1 LSATTPILAAIKEYC
16 QKSGLRLHMPG
27 HAGCKNALPAP
38 FHGVID
44 YDLTEISGLD
54 DLHWPSGPIKAAQEL
69 LARAFGAAA
78 SYFLVNGASS
88 GIHSFFLGLGQNSKV
103 LVARNA
109 HRSVFAGMVF
119 SGAQPVYIPC
129 QVNEHGL
136 ALAVTAGDVAALLQ
150 EHLDVKAVAL
160 VSPSFYGTTS
170 HIADIALLLKQR
182 GIPLMVD
189 EAHGGHFYFN
199 PDYPPTALAGG
210 ADVVING
217 LHKTLPVL
225 TQGACLHIGNTC
237 PNPDRFVQAR
247 SLLTTTSPSYLIMAS
262 IDLARDWMDRYG
274 REALE
279 RALCLSHE
287 YRQKIN
293 RIKGIRCLSHE
304 LLLTGVEALDPL
316 KMLISVDELA
326 EDGIVLAKRL
336 SDEWNI
342 EVEWKSRDIIL
353 AMMSIFHDKE
363 DWQRLYEALY
373 HISRAVGCKG
383 PRKQTVVPP
392 LPLPQVQISPREA
405 YFASKTAV
413 SLKDSIGKIS
423 GEMVVP
429 YPPGIPCL
437 LPGEQISAE
446 VYMYLD
452 ELLRTGYHIQGLD
465 ANSSKI
471 SIIDQT

>member
-1 LSATTPILAAIKEYC
+1 
-16 QKSGLRLHMPG
+16 
-27 HAGCKNALPAP
+27 
-38 FHGVID
+38 
-44 YDLTEISGLD
+44 
-54 DLHWPSGPIKAAQEL
+54 
-69 LARAFGAAA
+69 
-78 SYFLVNGASS
+78 
-88 GIHSFFLGLGQNSKV
+88 
-103 LVARNA
+103 
-109 HRSVFAGMVF
+109 
-119 SGAQPVYIPC
+119 
-129 QVNEHGL
+129 
-136 ALAVTAGDVAALLQ
+136 
-150 EHLDVKAVAL
+150 
-160 VSPSFYGTTS
+160 
-170 HIADIALLLKQR
+170 
-182 GIPLMVD
+182 MVD

-373 HISRAVGCKG
+373 HISRRWDVKARESKPLSRHCLS
-383 PRKQTVVPP
+383 RKYKSVPGR
-392 LPLPQVQISPREA
+392 LISRAKPQ
-405 YFASKTAV
+405 
-413 SLKDSIGKIS
+413 
-423 GEMVVP
+423 
-429 YPPGIPCL
+429 YP
-437 LPGEQISAE
+437 
-446 VYMYLD
+446 
-452 ELLRTGYHIQGLD
+452 
-465 ANSSKI
+465 SKI
-471 SIIDQT
+471 VSERSPGKWWCPTPLEYPVCCRENKYLQRFICTWMNCSGRATISRDWMLIRAK